1 MVALLPSF
9 QLKGTPMMHR
19 AILAIAAMFA
29 VTWLGLAADPPPL
42 SVAEGKV
49 EKVGNETLTFQPRG
63 AGGKF
68 GKAITLKITGTSN
81 LSVASIQQRAGKP
94 VLVQREI
101 KASDLR
107 ANQLIAVIYS
117 SPVKGEEVLLAAVV
131 QAGEK

>member
-1 MVALLPSF
+1 MVR
-9 QLKGTPMMHR
+9 R
-19 AILAIAAMFA
+19 AILAFAATFA
-29 VTWLGLAADPPPL
+29 VTWVGFAADPPSL

-49 EKVGNETLTFQPRG
+49 EKVGKETLMFQPRG

-68 GKAITLKITGTSN
+68 GKAILLKITGTSN
-81 LSVASIQQRAGKP
+81 LSAASIQERAGKP

-101 KASDLR
+101 KTSDLR

-117 SPVKGEEVLLAAVV
+117 SPAKGEEVLLAAVV

>member
-1 MVALLPSF
+1 MVALLLSF
-9 QLKGTPMMHR
+9 QLKGTPMMR
-19 AILAIAAMFA
+19 RTILAVAVSLA
-29 VTWLGLAADPPPL
+29 VTWIGLAADPPPL

-49 EKVGNETLTFQPRG
+49 EKVGKETLTFQPRG

-81 LSVASIQQRAGKP
+81 LSVASVQERAGKP

-101 KASDLR
+101 KASELR

-117 SPVKGEEVLLAAVV
+117 SPVKGEE
-131 QAGEK
+131 